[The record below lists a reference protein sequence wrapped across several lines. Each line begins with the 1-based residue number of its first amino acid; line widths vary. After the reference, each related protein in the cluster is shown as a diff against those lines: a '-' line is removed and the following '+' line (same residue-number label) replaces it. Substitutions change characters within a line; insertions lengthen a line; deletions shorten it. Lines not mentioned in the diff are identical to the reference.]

1 MSIRPLPK
9 DVIDKITSSSS
20 IVSLNGAVCG
30 LVRNSL
36 DAGARKVNIV
46 LDYVRGN
53 CTVEDDGEGISAEEF
68 SVNGGLA
75 KPNNTSR
82 FPHLSSCHGRH
93 GSFLASL
100 AALSLVIITS
110 NSGNENKSSSVA
122 IHHGV
127 EIPTEATDP
136 AAQHCASFSR
146 GTRVA
151 VFDLFGSMPVRVK
164 HRASV
169 FSAPPY
175 LEKEFKALTYDLTAL
190 LLAWPLGVS
199 ILLREA
205 RRDCQLRLKSGDGLT
220 LDQRTSRLL
229 MQAGLSHFTEATS
242 WVPVAASNG
251 SLSVDGCISTIP
263 VATRSSQFISLGIHP
278 MERSMGGNVLFEE
291 VNEIFTSSSFGILE
305 DHGSSETLAD
315 DSSAAQCK
323 PKKGLERWPMFY
335 LRFKSNAA
343 NAEDLLRPR
352 SPTLAGIISL
362 LRAVCY
368 AFLKKHKM
376 RPRKRMHN
384 RRRISPGE
392 GDRRLL
398 QDGRSGAEAPRSSM
412 EFLCTFDNWR
422 RIKVGHR
429 AGVTFPQ
436 SSNSLKHLIGSR
448 GQLLRPPFV
457 EESQDESFAH
467 SLCSDAD
474 IHSIQNFATR
484 NLETLETHCR
494 EGHDNWLAKLDE
506 SWKNPVF
513 ETVESAVHRLPNEL
527 CFELC
532 EDSKR
537 TSASTTNISG
547 RIAKSSLANADIIAQ
562 VDRKF
567 VLIKLPLVSPVDGD
581 ALCTNSAQ
589 HALFAVDQHAADERC
604 RLEELMSHYF
614 EPEEHKMSPAIEPLD
629 NPLYF
634 DVAAN
639 EFALFTKRKA
649 FWEGWGIRYQL
660 LGAEKG
666 RHGKEPLTRIMVTG
680 LPPSILERCR
690 GEPRLLLDLL
700 RKEMWDGEDQ
710 PGFVPTR
717 APSTP
722 NFQGCPRGIL
732 ELLHSRACRGAIMFN
747 DELTLA
753 ECTSLIRR
761 LAKCSLPFQCA
772 HGRPSMAPL
781 VELGNKTCSV
791 LRTLPGVAFQDDP
804 QASIMPSAGAWADW
818 MS

>member
-9 DVIDKITSSSS
+9 DVIEKITASSS

-75 KPNNTSR
+75 KPNT
-82 FPHLSSCHGRH
+82 
-93 GSFLASL
+93 
-100 AALSLVIITS
+100 
-110 NSGNENKSSSVA
+110 
-122 IHHGV
+122 
-127 EIPTEATDP
+127 
-136 AAQHCASFSR
+136 
-146 GTRVA
+146 
-151 VFDLFGSMPVRVK
+151 
-164 HRASV
+164 
-169 FSAPPY
+169 
-175 LEKEFKALTYDLTAL
+175 
-190 LLAWPLGVS
+190 WPMGVS

-205 RRDCQLRLKSGDGLT
+205 RRDCQLRMKSSDGLT

-229 MQAGLSHFTEATS
+229 MQAGLSDFTEATS

-263 VATRSSQFISLGIHP
+263 VATRTSQFISLGIHP
-278 MERSMGGNVLFEE
+278 LERSMGGNVLFEE

-305 DHGSSETLAD
+305 DHGSSETSAD
-315 DSSAAQCK
+315 DPSVAQCK

-335 LRFKSNAA
+335 LRFKSNATD
-343 NAEDLLRPR
+343 AEDLLRPR
-352 SPTLAGIISL
+352 SPTLAAIISL

-368 AFLKKHKM
+368 AFLRKHKM

-384 RRRISPGE
+384 RRRFSPVE
-392 GDRRLL
+392 GGGQLL
-398 QDGRSGAEAPRSSM
+398 QDGRSGAEAPRPS
-412 EFLCTFDNWR
+412 EKFLCTFDNWR

-429 AGVTFPQ
+429 AGGAFPQ
-436 SSNSLKHLIGSR
+436 SSNNLKHLIGSG
-448 GQLLRPPFV
+448 GQLLRLPFV
-457 EESQDESFAH
+457 EESHDESFTH

-474 IHSIQNFATR
+474 NDFIHNFSTT
-484 NLETLETHCR
+484 NMEKLETHCR
-494 EGHDNWLAKLDE
+494 EGNENWLAKLDK

-567 VLIKLPLVSPVDGD
+567 
-581 ALCTNSAQ
+581 
-589 HALFAVDQHAADERC
+589 
-604 RLEELMSHYF
+604 
-614 EPEEHKMSPAIEPLD
+614 
-629 NPLYF
+629 
-634 DVAAN
+634 
-639 EFALFTKRKA
+639 
-649 FWEGWGIRYQL
+649 
-660 LGAEKG
+660 
-666 RHGKEPLTRIMVTG
+666 
-680 LPPSILERCR
+680 
-690 GEPRLLLDLL
+690 
-700 RKEMWDGEDQ
+700 
-710 PGFVPTR
+710 
-717 APSTP
+717 
-722 NFQGCPRGIL
+722 
-732 ELLHSRACRGAIMFN
+732 
-747 DELTLA
+747 
-753 ECTSLIRR
+753 
-761 LAKCSLPFQCA
+761 CA

-781 VELGNKTCSV
+781 MELGNKTCSV
-791 LRTLPGVAFQDDP
+791 LRTLPGVAFQDDS
-804 QASIMPSAGAWADW
+804 QAPIMPSAGAWAEW

>member
-9 DVIDKITSSSS
+9 DVIEKITSSSS

-75 KPNNTSR
+75 KPNNSSR
-82 FPHLSSCHGRH
+82 FPHLSSYHGRH
-93 GSFLASL
+93 GNFLASL

-110 NSGNENKSSSVA
+110 NRGNENNSSSVA

-127 EIPTEATDP
+127 EIPTEATDS
-136 AAQHCASFSR
+136 AAQRCASFSR

-169 FSAPPY
+169 FSSPPY
-175 LEKEFKALTYDLTAL
+175 LEKEFKALTYELTAL
-190 LLAWPLGVS
+190 LLAWPMGVS

-205 RRDCQLRLKSGDGLT
+205 RRDSQLRMKSSDGLT

-229 MQAGLSHFTEATS
+229 MQAGLSDFTEATS

-263 VATRSSQFISLGIHP
+263 VATRTSQFISLGIHP
-278 MERSMGGNVLFEE
+278 LGRSMGGNVLFEE

-315 DSSAAQCK
+315 DPSAAQCK

-335 LRFKSNAA
+335 LRFKSNATD
-343 NAEDLLRPR
+343 AEDLLRPR
-352 SPTLAGIISL
+352 SPTLAAIISL

-368 AFLKKHKM
+368 AFLRKHKM
-376 RPRKRMHN
+376 RPRKRMRN
-384 RRRISPGE
+384 RRRCSPVE
-392 GDRRLL
+392 GDGQLL
-398 QDGRSGAEAPRSSM
+398 QDGRSSAPRPS
-412 EFLCTFDNWR
+412 EKFLCSFDNWR

-429 AGVTFPQ
+429 AGGAFPQ
-436 SSNSLKHLIGSR
+436 SSNSLKHLIGSG
-448 GQLLRPPFV
+448 GQLLRLPFV
-457 EESQDESFAH
+457 EESHDESFTH

-474 IHSIQNFATR
+474 NHFIQNFSTR
-484 NLETLETHCR
+484 NMEKLETHCR
-494 EGHDNWLAKLDE
+494 EGNENWLAKLDKC
-506 SWKNPVF
+506 WKNPVF

-532 EDSKR
+532 EDGKR

-567 VLIKLPLVSPVDGD
+567 VLVKLPLVSPLDD
-581 ALCTNSAQ
+581 DTLCTNSAQ

-614 EPEEHKMSPAIEPLD
+614 EPEEHNMSPAIESLD
-629 NPLYF
+629 KPLYF

-660 LGAEKG
+660 LGAE
-666 RHGKEPLTRIMVTG
+666 MV
-680 LPPSILERCR
+680 S
-690 GEPRLLLDLL
+690 
-700 RKEMWDGEDQ
+700 
-710 PGFVPTR
+710 
-717 APSTP
+717 
-722 NFQGCPRGIL
+722 QGYSEKP
-732 ELLHSRACRGAIMFN
+732 ANQWYAGAIMFN

-791 LRTLPGVAFQDDP
+791 LRTLPGVAFQDDS
-804 QASIMPSAGAWADW
+804 QAPIMPSAGVWAEW